1 MNENQPSIYNKEIQI
16 TLNKISQNYLKI
28 RNYIESTENMLL
40 NHNKIILEYEL
51 ISDEYI
57 QKLSELSSNYAEN
70 FSKYEKNL
78 INSDNKIKELF
89 KIFSRIPAIFSLQ
102 IFKMKNFQKIIK
114 ESEIN
119 SSTDNLK
126 IKQNNENF
134 EEIKNEF
141 EIKIQKMNQYF
152 LNFEN
157 NNKELFDSYKYIENS
172 LANII
177 ICKNENKKIAINEIF
192 MQNYQNINNKEKE
205 FSKSKNDLI
214 NFKKKYFQSYDI
226 FIDYS
231 QKKFKNLLDMLTSN
245 ISTFANVFLNYFKT
259 AYLEM
264 EQIVKN
270 ISNNEMKI
278 DYSQIL
284 FNLVGNIDKNIHVNK
299 YIIKVINDNYIEDK
313 EKIFDYKKLKKENYI
328 IKNDKIFL
336 KDEDIYEIV
345 KIMYGQLQFIEE
357 KYYNLS
363 EEQRKLEI
371 KNLTN
376 KLLSFGLKKQY
387 IFSLEEITEI
397 NDDEVEHLLNL
408 LNESYYRFNFLKI
421 LNLFRAKGTCEMP
434 KREFE
439 ITKKIFLYI
448 ANKIKEENDFLS
460 SKLIL
465 ILSQTFY
472 KIENN
477 QKIYLFKYLKN
488 HEMLSNIQVWEKN
501 LNEAIEDDLKR
512 AKINKSD
519 LNSKDNKIINII
531 NNVLLAQI
539 LSFYHNMSE
548 FGMKEENIK
557 HIIDSL
563 KNKYNINDNILAQIN
578 NFKKDEEQKDNNDI
592 NNK

>member
-57 QKLSELSSNYAEN
+57 QKLSELSSKYTEN

-408 LNESYYRFNFLKI
+408 LSESYYRFNFLKI

-519 LNSKDNKIINII
+519 LNSNDNKIINII

-563 KNKYNINDNILAQIN
+563 KNKYNINENILAQIN
-578 NFKKDEEQKDNNDI
+578 NFKKDEEQKDN
-592 NNK
+592 K

>member
-57 QKLSELSSNYAEN
+57 QKLSELSSKYTEN

-78 INSDNKIKELF
+78 IHSDNKIKELF

-357 KYYNLS
+357 KFYNLS

-408 LNESYYRFNFLKI
+408 LSESYYRFNFLKI

-519 LNSKDNKIINII
+519 LNSKDDKIINII

-563 KNKYNINDNILAQIN
+563 KNKYNINENILAQIN

>member
-1 MNENQPSIYNKEIQI
+1 MNENHPSIYNKEIQI

-57 QKLSELSSNYAEN
+57 QKLSELSSKYAEN

-477 QKIYLFKYLKN
+477 QKIYLFSSMGKK
-488 HEMLSNIQVWEKN
+488 
-501 LNEAIEDDLKR
+501 
-512 AKINKSD
+512 
-519 LNSKDNKIINII
+519 
-531 NNVLLAQI
+531 
-539 LSFYHNMSE
+539 
-548 FGMKEENIK
+548 
-557 HIIDSL
+557 
-563 KNKYNINDNILAQIN
+563 
-578 NFKKDEEQKDNNDI
+578 FK
-592 NNK
+592 

>member
-57 QKLSELSSNYAEN
+57 QKLSELSSKYAEN

-488 HEMLSNIQVWEKN
+488 HEMLSNFQVWEKN

-519 LNSKDNKIINII
+519 LNSKDDKIINII

-563 KNKYNINDNILAQIN
+563 KNKYNINENILAQIN
-578 NFKKDEEQKDNNDI
+578 NFKKDE
-592 NNK
+592 

>member
-1 MNENQPSIYNKEIQI
+1 MNENHPSIYNKEIQI

-40 NHNKIILEYEL
+40 NHNQIISEYEL

-57 QKLSELSSNYAEN
+57 QKLSELSSKYSEN

-408 LNESYYRFNFLKI
+408 LSESYYRFNFLKI

-519 LNSKDNKIINII
+519 LNSKDDKIINII

-563 KNKYNINDNILAQIN
+563 KNKYNINENILAQIN

>member
-57 QKLSELSSNYAEN
+57 QKLSELSSKYAEY

-270 ISNNEMKI
+270 ISNNEMKV

-519 LNSKDNKIINII
+519 LNSNDNKIINII

-548 FGMKEENIK
+548 FGMKKENIK
-557 HIIDSL
+557 NIIDSL

>member
-1 MNENQPSIYNKEIQI
+1 
-16 TLNKISQNYLKI
+16 
-28 RNYIESTENMLL
+28 
-40 NHNKIILEYEL
+40 
-51 ISDEYI
+51 
-57 QKLSELSSNYAEN
+57 
-70 FSKYEKNL
+70 
-78 INSDNKIKELF
+78 
-89 KIFSRIPAIFSLQ
+89 
-102 IFKMKNFQKIIK
+102 
-114 ESEIN
+114 
-119 SSTDNLK
+119 
-126 IKQNNENF
+126 
-134 EEIKNEF
+134 
-141 EIKIQKMNQYF
+141 
-152 LNFEN
+152 
-157 NNKELFDSYKYIENS
+157 
-172 LANII
+172 
-177 ICKNENKKIAINEIF
+177 

-448 ANKIKEENDFLS
+448 ANKIKEEMIFFL
-460 SKLIL
+460 
-465 ILSQTFY
+465 
-472 KIENN
+472 
-477 QKIYLFKYLKN
+477 
-488 HEMLSNIQVWEKN
+488 
-501 LNEAIEDDLKR
+501 LN
-512 AKINKSD
+512 
-519 LNSKDNKIINII
+519 
-531 NNVLLAQI
+531 
-539 LSFYHNMSE
+539 
-548 FGMKEENIK
+548 
-557 HIIDSL
+557 
-563 KNKYNINDNILAQIN
+563 
-578 NFKKDEEQKDNNDI
+578 
-592 NNK
+592 

>member
-57 QKLSELSSNYAEN
+57 QKLSELSSKYAEN

-488 HEMLSNIQVWEKN
+488 HEMLSNFQVWEKN

-557 HIIDSL
+557 NIIDSL

-578 NFKKDEEQKDNNDI
+578 NFKKDEEQKDNNAI

>member
-1 MNENQPSIYNKEIQI
+1 
-16 TLNKISQNYLKI
+16 
-28 RNYIESTENMLL
+28 
-40 NHNKIILEYEL
+40 
-51 ISDEYI
+51 
-57 QKLSELSSNYAEN
+57 
-70 FSKYEKNL
+70 
-78 INSDNKIKELF
+78 
-89 KIFSRIPAIFSLQ
+89 
-102 IFKMKNFQKIIK
+102 
-114 ESEIN
+114 
-119 SSTDNLK
+119 
-126 IKQNNENF
+126 
-134 EEIKNEF
+134 
-141 EIKIQKMNQYF
+141 
-152 LNFEN
+152 
-157 NNKELFDSYKYIENS
+157 
-172 LANII
+172 
-177 ICKNENKKIAINEIF
+177 
-192 MQNYQNINNKEKE
+192 
-205 FSKSKNDLI
+205 
-214 NFKKKYFQSYDI
+214 
-226 FIDYS
+226 
-231 QKKFKNLLDMLTSN
+231 MLTSN

-421 LNLFRAKGTCEMP
+421 LNLFRAKGACEMP

-488 HEMLSNIQVWEKN
+488 HEMLSNFQVWEKN

-519 LNSKDNKIINII
+519 LNSKDDKIINII

-563 KNKYNINDNILAQIN
+563 KNKYNINENILAQIN

-592 NNK
+592 NN

>member
-57 QKLSELSSNYAEN
+57 QKLSELSSKYAEN

-563 KNKYNINDNILAQIN
+563 KNKYNINENILAQIN

>member
-57 QKLSELSSNYAEN
+57 QKLSELSSKYSEN

-488 HEMLSNIQVWEKN
+488 HEMLSNFQVWEKN

-519 LNSKDNKIINII
+519 LNSKDDKIINII

-563 KNKYNINDNILAQIN
+563 KNKYNINENILAQIN
-578 NFKKDEEQKDNNDI
+578 NFKKDE
-592 NNK
+592 

>member
-57 QKLSELSSNYAEN
+57 QKLSELSSKYAEN

-376 KLLSFGLKKQY
+376 KLISFGLKKQY
-387 IFSLEEITEI
+387 IF
-397 NDDEVEHLLNL
+397 
-408 LNESYYRFNFLKI
+408 R
-421 LNLFRAKGTCEMP
+421 
-434 KREFE
+434 
-439 ITKKIFLYI
+439 KKL
-448 ANKIKEENDFLS
+448 
-460 SKLIL
+460 
-465 ILSQTFY
+465 
-472 KIENN
+472 
-477 QKIYLFKYLKN
+477 QK
-488 HEMLSNIQVWEKN
+488 
-501 LNEAIEDDLKR
+501 
-512 AKINKSD
+512 
-519 LNSKDNKIINII
+519 
-531 NNVLLAQI
+531 
-539 LSFYHNMSE
+539 
-548 FGMKEENIK
+548 
-557 HIIDSL
+557 
-563 KNKYNINDNILAQIN
+563 
-578 NFKKDEEQKDNNDI
+578 
-592 NNK
+592 

>member
-57 QKLSELSSNYAEN
+57 QKLSELSSKYAEN

-89 KIFSRIPAIFSLQ
+89 KIFSRIPELFSLQ

-245 ISTFANVFLNYFKT
+245 ISTFANLFLNYFKT

-408 LNESYYRFNFLKI
+408 LSESYYRFNFLKI
-421 LNLFRAKGTCEMP
+421 LNLFRAKGACEMP

-488 HEMLSNIQVWEKN
+488 HEMLSNFQVWEKN

-519 LNSKDNKIINII
+519 LNSKDDKIINII

-563 KNKYNINDNILAQIN
+563 KNKYNINENILAQIN

>member
-1 MNENQPSIYNKEIQI
+1 MNENKHSIYNKEIQI

-57 QKLSELSSNYAEN
+57 QKLSELSSKYSEN

-78 INSDNKIKELF
+78 IHSDNKIKELF

-408 LNESYYRFNFLKI
+408 LSESYYRFNFLKI

-488 HEMLSNIQVWEKN
+488 HEMLSNFQVWEKN

-563 KNKYNINDNILAQIN
+563 KNKYNINENILAQIN

-592 NNK
+592 NN

>member
-57 QKLSELSSNYAEN
+57 QKLSELSSKYAEN

-78 INSDNKIKELF
+78 IHTDNKIKELF

-376 KLLSFGLKKQY
+376 KLLSFGLKK
-387 IFSLEEITEI
+387 
-397 NDDEVEHLLNL
+397 
-408 LNESYYRFNFLKI
+408 
-421 LNLFRAKGTCEMP
+421 
-434 KREFE
+434 
-439 ITKKIFLYI
+439 
-448 ANKIKEENDFLS
+448 
-460 SKLIL
+460 
-465 ILSQTFY
+465 
-472 KIENN
+472 
-477 QKIYLFKYLKN
+477 
-488 HEMLSNIQVWEKN
+488 
-501 LNEAIEDDLKR
+501 
-512 AKINKSD
+512 
-519 LNSKDNKIINII
+519 
-531 NNVLLAQI
+531 
-539 LSFYHNMSE
+539 
-548 FGMKEENIK
+548 
-557 HIIDSL
+557 
-563 KNKYNINDNILAQIN
+563 
-578 NFKKDEEQKDNNDI
+578 
-592 NNK
+592 

>member
-57 QKLSELSSNYAEN
+57 QKLSELSSKYAEN

-141 EIKIQKMNQYF
+141 EMKIQKMNQYF

-488 HEMLSNIQVWEKN
+488 HEMLSNFQVWEKN

-548 FGMKEENIK
+548 SGMKEENIK

-563 KNKYNINDNILAQIN
+563 KNKYNINENILAQIN

-592 NNK
+592 NN

>member
-57 QKLSELSSNYAEN
+57 QKLSELSSKYAEN

-78 INSDNKIKELF
+78 IHSDNKIKELF

-313 EKIFDYKKLKKENYI
+313 EKIFDYKKLKKENNI

-408 LNESYYRFNFLKI
+408 LSESYYRFNFLKI

-488 HEMLSNIQVWEKN
+488 HEMLSNFQVWEKN

-557 HIIDSL
+557 KIIDSL
-563 KNKYNINDNILAQIN
+563 KNKYNINENILAQIN
-578 NFKKDEEQKDNNDI
+578 NFKKDEE
-592 NNK
+592 

>member
-1 MNENQPSIYNKEIQI
+1 
-16 TLNKISQNYLKI
+16 
-28 RNYIESTENMLL
+28 
-40 NHNKIILEYEL
+40 
-51 ISDEYI
+51 
-57 QKLSELSSNYAEN
+57 
-70 FSKYEKNL
+70 
-78 INSDNKIKELF
+78 
-89 KIFSRIPAIFSLQ
+89 
-102 IFKMKNFQKIIK
+102 
-114 ESEIN
+114 
-119 SSTDNLK
+119 
-126 IKQNNENF
+126 
-134 EEIKNEF
+134 
-141 EIKIQKMNQYF
+141 
-152 LNFEN
+152 
-157 NNKELFDSYKYIENS
+157 

-439 ITKKIFLYI
+439 ITKKIFLFI
-448 ANKIKEENDFLS
+448 ADKIKEESDVLS
-460 SKLIL
+460 AKLIL

-472 KIENN
+472 IKVNEE
-477 QKIYLFKYLKN
+477 KIYLFKYLQK
-488 HEMLSNIQVWEKN
+488 HEMFSNLEVWEKY
-501 LNEAIEDDLKR
+501 LTEMIEE
-512 AKINKSD
+512 D
-519 LNSKDNKIINII
+519 LNRSKIDESKDSIKDPNKIAII
-531 NNVLLAQI
+531 NNVLLAHM
-539 LSFYHNMSE
+539 LTFCHNMVE
-548 FGMKEENIK
+548 FRMKEENIK
-557 HIIDSL
+557 KIIEPMMS
-563 KNKYNINDNILAQIN
+563 KYNLTEDSIKQIHGLIQN
-578 NFKKDEEQKDNNDI
+578 ELKGKDI
-592 NNK
+592 NNA

>member
-1 MNENQPSIYNKEIQI
+1 MKENQPSIYNKEIQI

-57 QKLSELSSNYAEN
+57 QKLSELSSKYAEN